1 LTVQNSEFLAYV
13 YGDLGQA
20 FGWTTSFRAD
30 PNAADPT
37 MWEGKAWRATDAQ
50 KRLIDAR
57 EADNNFYCVASMS
70 GREIKRRK
78 AHFER
83 LCVLVADDAT
93 LDGLAAH
100 PTYIIETS
108 PGKYQIGCIIDA
120 TDPDARN
127 AALIDK
133 VMQVMAS
140 EGLVGAD
147 ASGNN
152 LIRYVR
158 LPQGANTKKRPS
170 GAFSARL
177 LQFDAERVYSLEDA
191 CMVFGIDLDRL
202 RSETVVP
209 LRRELKPRTN
219 AAQLIEALVTPDLSE
234 RSYHDPLLKL
244 TAKLASE
251 GVKPDTTVEVVT
263 GIMQAGRPADGP
275 ELRRWEARVQ
285 EIPRLVK
292 GAVEKFAPEPVK
304 PFEPSGLIRTANDVG
319 REFEDIDWIVD
330 ELIPE
335 QAVGMIFG
343 ASGTFKSFIAIDLCC
358 HIANGM
364 EFIAKETRKAPVLY
378 LASEGG
384 AGIYRR
390 IQAWHKHHGLPISDD
405 VWLVTTPL
413 ILTVKEQLEALIT
426 AMEAMTV
433 KPAFVVID
441 TLSQTFAGDENSS
454 NDIASY
460 IRAINTDIR
469 ARFGCSVA
477 VIHHTG
483 HNASDRPRGSSAM
496 MANLDYL
503 LGVFKPDPEAS
514 TARMMVVKQKD
525 GDRLDD
531 MYFTMEREDLG
542 VTKKGKPASSL
553 VSVYNDALRAAGG
566 KTSKYDLVIM
576 NLLESG
582 KIVSED
588 EMRNAIKDEAGCSA
602 DTARQ
607 GVRRS
612 LIKLVNSGYV
622 RRAGSDAWKKA

>member
-1 LTVQNSEFLAYV
+1 
-13 YGDLGQA
+13 
-20 FGWTTSFRAD
+20 
-30 PNAADPT
+30 
-37 MWEGKAWRATDAQ
+37 
-50 KRLIDAR
+50 
-57 EADNNFYCVASMS
+57 
-70 GREIKRRK
+70 
-78 AHFER
+78 
-83 LCVLVADDAT
+83 
-93 LDGLAAH
+93 
-100 PTYIIETS
+100 
-108 PGKYQIGCIIDA
+108 
-120 TDPDARN
+120 
-127 AALIDK
+127 
-133 VMQVMAS
+133 
-140 EGLVGAD
+140 
-147 ASGNN
+147 
-152 LIRYVR
+152 
-158 LPQGANTKKRPS
+158 
-170 GAFSARL
+170 
-177 LQFDAERVYSLEDA
+177 
-191 CMVFGIDLDRL
+191 
-202 RSETVVP
+202 
-209 LRRELKPRTN
+209 
-219 AAQLIEALVTPDLSE
+219 
-234 RSYHDPLLKL
+234 
-244 TAKLASE
+244 
-251 GVKPDTTVEVVT
+251 
-263 GIMQAGRPADGP
+263 
-275 ELRRWEARVQ
+275 
-285 EIPRLVK
+285 
-292 GAVEKFAPEPVK
+292 
-304 PFEPSGLIRTANDVG
+304 
-319 REFEDIDWIVD
+319 
-330 ELIPE
+330 
-335 QAVGMIFG
+335 
-343 ASGTFKSFIAIDLCC
+343 
-358 HIANGM
+358 
-364 EFIAKETRKAPVLY
+364 
-378 LASEGG
+378 
-384 AGIYRR
+384 
-390 IQAWHKHHGLPISDD
+390 
-405 VWLVTTPL
+405 
-413 ILTVKEQLEALIT
+413 
-426 AMEAMTV
+426 MEAMTV